1 MNTKAQNKYKENMK
15 KLLLLLPLWLL
26 PCLAAAQPQSV
37 VWEMPSLNYDTTI
50 VRHWQGDEYIVYSS
64 SGTGPGI
71 VSYHDNASGT
81 TISATLP
88 SNVIINDFRIAH
100 DSVFAGGSFFSSSGK
115 QGLLACF
122 SINELLS
129 GSVYF
134 RALFLPSTQM
144 IRLYME
150 CFNLG
155 NQVII
160 TGATRLALY
169 EYDGGTRIAFIA
181 DNHIA
186 DQATGYVEYYR
197 VGYGDAAY
205 LSGTSQWDLCSY
217 HFNKD
222 GIESYTDIC
231 TTDHKIVI
239 TAKSDDYNYQNLR
252 FQVFDKTRDYAI
264 APPGPY
270 SMRYGY
276 TDHRALAKVMVTHL
290 KNDDVAVAYHYSDGT
305 KGGLAVKTIDVGGST
320 PTLINN
326 LEIPED
332 TTYNLGWYM
341 NDIRYDLPSDN
352 LLVLNRID
360 DYLNGS
366 KSYIFQIHSPYVSSP
381 SCIVE
386 ACQLMEE
393 MYSLDNFGNN
403 RFIVS
408 GKNLGSSSQ
417 GVLIETIG
425 TSFTC
430 GMTAKTSCHYVFP
443 INTDDRERHHCTMW
457 ERAHP
462 YYFSFDIPGTIYYE
476 TINQICF
483 QP

>member
-1 MNTKAQNKYKENMK
+1 MK

-50 VRHWQGDEYIVYSS
+50 VRHWQGDEYIVYTS

-71 VSYHDNASGT
+71 VSYHNNAFGT

-122 SINELLS
+122 SIGELLS
-129 GSVYF
+129 GYVNYKSILLPNAHLLYSEC
-134 RALFLPSTQM
+134 RALDLKT
-144 IRLYME
+144 
-150 CFNLG
+150 
-155 NQVII
+155 VI
-160 TGATRLALY
+160 TGVTRLALY
-169 EYDGGTRIAFIA
+169 EYGGGIRIAYIA
-181 DNHIA
+181 DNQIA
-186 DQATGYVEYYR
+186 GFSDNIVVGYR
-197 VGYGDAAY
+197 VGYGDAAF
-205 LSGTSQWDLCSY
+205 LSSINQWDISGY
-217 HFNKD
+217 HYNKD

-239 TAKSDDYNYQNLR
+239 TAKSDDYDYQNLR
-252 FQVFDKTRDYAI
+252 FQVFDKTKNFAHT
-264 APPGPY
+264 PPGPY

-290 KNDDVAVAYHYSDGT
+290 KNDDVAVAYHYSDGI

-320 PTLINN
+320 PILINN

-332 TTYNLGWYM
+332 TTFNTSWNM
-341 NDIRYDLPSDN
+341 NDIRYDYDQDG
-352 LLVLNRID
+352 LLILNMID
-360 DYLNGS
+360 DPLMGL
-366 KSYIFQIHSPYVSSP
+366 KSYIFQVYSPYTSGA

-386 ACQLMEE
+386 SCPFMEKAH
-393 MYSLDNFGNN
+393 SLDNFGSR
-403 RFIVS
+403 RFIAS
-408 GKNLGSSSQ
+408 GRSVALMNPNIVIEPLGASYSCGSVGKANCNYNL
-417 GVLIETIG
+417 
-425 TSFTC
+425 
-430 GMTAKTSCHYVFP
+430 P
-443 INTDDRERHHCTMW
+443 IRSDDRARHHCTVWDDTPIMSILTTYSIL
-457 ERAHP
+457 AP
-462 YYFSFDIPGTIYYE
+462 TNYE
-476 TINQICF
+476 NINPICQ